1 MRKVGVI
8 GGSGYIGSHVTK
20 KFLQEGY
27 KVKVSSTDIGDK
39 SKYNHLLNLP
49 ESENL
54 EVSPLNI
61 EDKKLL
67 ESFIKDCEIL
77 IHGGTPFRLEVEDPE
92 KDMFNPTVK
101 GTENFLEA
109 VKKSPSVKK
118 VLFIASVAALNA
130 AFPLP
135 ADNQKSDHIYSEED
149 EPFIKAEH
157 LPYTQAKHYADQTV
171 RSFIKNNP
179 EIKFEIVSVYPTL
192 VVGSPLSKTRKS
204 ESVESQVVFKKNEAP
219 TPLIQMLFDMDVEF
233 AMVDVEDVAKAIYK
247 AAIKEN
253 NHGEKYLL
261 SSESFKISDIHRM
274 MNDQKP
280 KNSSIFKYS
289 GKKAE
294 KELGLNFQ
302 SVDIPLSSFSV

>member
-1 MRKVGVI
+1 
-8 GGSGYIGSHVTK
+8 
-20 KFLQEGY
+20 
-27 KVKVSSTDIGDK
+27 
-39 SKYNHLLNLP
+39 
-49 ESENL
+49 
-54 EVSPLNI
+54 
-61 EDKKLL
+61 
-67 ESFIKDCEIL
+67 
-77 IHGGTPFRLEVEDPE
+77 
-92 KDMFNPTVK
+92 MF
-101 GTENFLEA
+101 
-109 VKKSPSVKK
+109 
-118 VLFIASVAALNA
+118 
-130 AFPLP
+130 
-135 ADNQKSDHIYSEED
+135 ED
-149 EPFIKAEH
+149 EREK
-157 LPYTQAKHYADQTV
+157 
-171 RSFIKNNP
+171 R
-179 EIKFEIVSVYPTL
+179 
-192 VVGSPLSKTRKS
+192 PLSKTRKS
-204 ESVESQVVFKKNEAP
+204 ESAQSQVVFKKNEAP

>member
-8 GGSGYIGSHVTK
+8 GGSGFIGSHVTR

-27 KVKVSSTDIGDK
+27 KVKVSSTDINNRK
-39 SKYNHLLNLP
+39 KYEHLLNLP

-54 EVSPLNI
+54 EIVSLNVV
-61 EDKKLL
+61 DKKSL
-67 ESFIKDCEIL
+67 EAFISNCEII

-92 KDMFNPTVK
+92 KDLYNPTVK
-101 GTENFLEA
+101 GTENFLE
-109 VKKSPSVKK
+109 VVQHSPSVKK
-118 VLFIASVAALNA
+118 IVFIASVAALNA

-135 ADNQKSDHIYSEED
+135 AEDKKPDHLYTEED
-149 EPFIKAEH
+149 KPFIKDEH
-157 LPYTQAKHYADQTV
+157 LPYTQAKHYADQKV
-171 RSFIKNNP
+171 GSFIKANP
-179 EIKFEIVSVYPTL
+179 DMELDIVSVYPTL

-204 ESVESQVVFKKNEAP
+204 ESVESQVLFKKNKAS
-219 TPLIQMLFDMDVEF
+219 TPMIQMLFDMDVEF
-233 AMVDVEDVAKAIYK
+233 AMVDVEDVAKAIYR

-261 SSESFKISDIHRM
+261 SSESFRVSDIHRI

-280 KNSSIFKYS
+280 KKTSIIRYS

-294 KELGLNFQ
+294 EDLDFTFRPVN
-302 SVDIPLSSFSV
+302 IPLVNFSV